1 MSKRKKEWEGEN
13 KMQAQQYLGKNLSPH
28 VPFNFTAPRSFW
40 WRAWCSLWLWQDGG
54 KDGRSRNPS
63 ISIDRGRAA
72 GLWSCF
78 FTLETF
84 RANAFDFIIP
94 VAPGRTQW
102 SEAKTRHRVIYMALE
117 ERWFGACRVWVYWW
131 RWTQDGEVMRTMAV
145 MIMIRVMVMMTSIAF
160 NLNLV
165 TEDDSVYWF
174 RRTPFNIRCAFER
187 GNANLARE
195 RYHTIKGRWWRL
207 RQYAYEVCVFL
218 WTDTSV
224 SIDEINRRR
233 EIELKRKHFP
243 D

>member
-1 MSKRKKEWEGEN
+1 MMQIKWVKERKGEKSKTKCKRSSILE
-13 KMQAQQYLGKNLSPH
+13 KNLSPH

-102 SEAKTRHRVIYMALE
+102 SEAKTRHRVIYMAL
-117 ERWFGACRVWVYWW
+117 
-131 RWTQDGEVMRTMAV
+131 GEMGWGEPGVSLLMAV
-145 MIMIRVMVMMTSIAF
+145 DTRWRSD
-160 NLNLV
+160 
-165 TEDDSVYWF
+165 EDNGSYD
-174 RRTPFNIRCAFER
+174 N
-187 GNANLARE
+187 
-195 RYHTIKGRWWRL
+195 
-207 RQYAYEVCVFL
+207 
-218 WTDTSV
+218 D
-224 SIDEINRRR
+224 
-233 EIELKRKHFP
+233 
-243 D
+243 